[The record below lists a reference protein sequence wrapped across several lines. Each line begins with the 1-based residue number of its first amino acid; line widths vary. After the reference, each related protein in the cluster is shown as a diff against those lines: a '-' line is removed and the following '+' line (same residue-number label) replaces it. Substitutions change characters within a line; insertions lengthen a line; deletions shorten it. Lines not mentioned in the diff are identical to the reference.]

1 MRPFTGCDS
10 LGKPVNHSNRKDN
23 MRKRTRAQHMVAWAL
38 LGMLVSCATTGTTPR
53 VTNTVLTKT
62 ADLVTARRV
71 PTAVFSPEDSVVCYV
86 YFQWDDATK
95 EAGHHAVEWRWY
107 QDDRLVS
114 RSQKRLHFKRT
125 PYTIWTQ
132 RSAGALGA
140 GHFSV
145 ATVVDGAVVSTSNFE
160 IRP

>member
-1 MRPFTGCDS
+1 
-10 LGKPVNHSNRKDN
+10 